1 MNPRRLTNRLWTPP
15 STILFY
21 EASSSSMFSDVSRVH
36 APQEIRL
43 QSSIRRLKWSDMT
56 PRHHEIRT
64 RQAYRWIE
72 Q

>member
-1 MNPRRLTNRLWTPP
+1 
-15 STILFY
+15 
-21 EASSSSMFSDVSRVH
+21 MFSDVSRVH